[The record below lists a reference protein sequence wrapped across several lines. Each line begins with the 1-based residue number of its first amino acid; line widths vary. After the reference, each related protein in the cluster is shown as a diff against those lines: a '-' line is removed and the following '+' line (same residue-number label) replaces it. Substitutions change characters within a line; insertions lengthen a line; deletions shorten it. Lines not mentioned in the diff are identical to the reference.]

1 MSMRIPT
8 REDDEALLAMIMD
21 RHLGASSSSLAK
33 KIGSS
38 SGKIRTMTN
47 RVRDEDIAACVERVR
62 GAYW

>member
-47 RVRDEDIAACVERVR
+47 RVRDEDIAMCGERVR

>member
-8 REDDEALLAMIMD
+8 REDDDALLAMIMD
-21 RHLGASSSSLAK
+21 RHLGVSSSALAK

-47 RVRDEDIAACVERVR
+47 RVRDEDIAACGERVR